1 MRAQTIKLSNN
12 NFNNFDI
19 LNLQGV
25 YKIINNKYY
34 FDLINSDSR

>member
-12 NFNNFDI
+12 NFDKFDI
-19 LNLQGV
+19 LNLQGT